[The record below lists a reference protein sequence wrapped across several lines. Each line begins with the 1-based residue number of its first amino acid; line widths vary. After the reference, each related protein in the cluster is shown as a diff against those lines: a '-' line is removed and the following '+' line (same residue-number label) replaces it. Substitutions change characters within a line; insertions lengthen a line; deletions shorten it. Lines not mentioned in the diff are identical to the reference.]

1 MNIINAVATSTKDKM
16 SLRGGLG
23 FGGFFSLR
31 ESIDNDLIIAYY
43 LYFIF

>member
-1 MNIINAVATSTKDKM
+1 MNIINAVAMSTKDKM

-23 FGGFFSLR
+23 FWGFFSLR
-31 ESIDNDLIIAYY
+31 ESIDNDLIITDD